1 MTNKIFSFSATET
14 GYNHIKAEPSK
25 VCEDASGF
33 YDDEQMHICV
43 VADGH
48 GSDNYPRTDRGSQFA
63 VDVAIEQIKAFVG
76 KIYNPNTD
84 NPEIS
89 EKESNELIDKLLYTK
104 IDETHLLQYL
114 SRNIL
119 MKWREFVEKDVEDNP
134 FQQSEM
140 ANVSEKYKKRYMS
153 EDISERRAEKAYGCT
168 LIAYVVTEK
177 FSFGMQIGDG
187 KCVVIDQNGSIAEP
201 IPWDENCQMN
211 VTTSI
216 CDSDASDEFRYF
228 VTNEKPAAVFCGS
241 DGIDDSYAHVEEM
254 YALYRSILKIFVEHG
269 IEVGKSEIKEY
280 LPVLTKR
287 GSGDDVSIALI
298 MNIKRVTELT
308 PVFTVQTELFNL
320 ENQLKEKQHV
330 AAVNEEK
337 EKALTTKMSSLM
349 RPGNRNLLNQQ
360 LYNQIN
366 ELRVQMTQMDEE
378 ILTLQRKIENLKL
391 RMPNIVAECE
401 SDMAEVLNE
410 ETGNSTETQIDES
423 PVVQIAVA
431 AEYVEMAT
439 RTEKADEV
447 ATISDEPTIGEA
459 KEDELELKDVSE
471 DVDMIVP
478 ELSVLQP
485 IEPQKIVIS
494 ENIVTIAEQMEKV
507 AQMAEQQASGDES
520 DVIDGKAAETP
531 VE

>member
-1 MTNKIFSFSATET
+1 MTDNIFSFSATET

-33 YDDEQMHICV
+33 YDDDQMHICV

-63 VDVAIEQIKAFVG
+63 VDATIEQIKAFVE
-76 KIYNPNTD
+76 KIYNPNPE
-84 NPEIS
+84 NPEKS
-89 EKESNELIDKLLYTK
+89 EIESNELIDKLLHTK
-104 IDETHLLQYL
+104 INETHLLQYL

-134 FQQSEM
+134 FQESEM
-140 ANVSEKYKKRYMS
+140 ANVSEKYKKRYMP

-187 KCVVIDQNGSIAEP
+187 KCVVIDQNGSISEP

-216 CDSDASDEFRYF
+216 CDSDASDEFRFF
-228 VTNEKPAAVFCGS
+228 VTDEKPSAVFCGS
-241 DGIDDSYAHVEEM
+241 DGIDDSYANVEEM

-298 MNIKRVTELT
+298 MDIQRVTELT

-320 ENQLKEKQHV
+320 ENQLKEKQHT
-330 AAVNEEK
+330 AAINEEK
-337 EKALTTKMSSLM
+337 EKALTSKMSAMM
-349 RPGNRNLLNQQ
+349 RPGIRTPLDHQI
-360 LYNQIN
+360 YNQIN
-366 ELRVQMTQMDEE
+366 ELRVTMTQMDEE
-378 ILTLQRKIENLKL
+378 ILTLQRKVDNLKL
-391 RMPNIVAECE
+391 RMPNVVAQCE
-401 SDMAEVLNE
+401 PGMTEVDDVADNDTAVKAEENTSVQ
-410 ETGNSTETQIDES
+410 ET
-423 PVVQIAVA
+423 VA
-431 AEYVEMAT
+431 AEYVEIAA
-439 RTEKADEV
+439 RAEKAEDAANVNKEV
-447 ATISDEPTIGEA
+447 VEEGQNI
-459 KEDELELKDVSE
+459 VSE
-471 DVDMIVP
+471 QSAATEETTV
-478 ELSVLQP
+478 S
-485 IEPQKIVIS
+485 EPQKIVIS
-494 ENIVTIAEQMEKV
+494 EKTVTIAEQMAKV
-507 AQMAEQQASGDES
+507 FQMAEQTVVDGEAEGGTKAS
-520 DVIDGKAAETP
+520 AAETP
-531 VE
+531 EE